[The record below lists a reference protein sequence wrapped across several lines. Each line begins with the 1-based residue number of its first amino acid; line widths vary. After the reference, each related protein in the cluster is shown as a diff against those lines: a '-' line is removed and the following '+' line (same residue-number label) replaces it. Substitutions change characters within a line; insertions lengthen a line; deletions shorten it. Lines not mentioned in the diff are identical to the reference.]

1 MHTIVYSIVQLRI
14 LLKISNEI
22 LPVSCNNDNGVHRS
36 LLLFHPNDTP
46 PPKPSHL
53 LTLPLPFAHPL
64 SLTHT
69 HSLHLYTQ
77 NAILYY
83 YGDTIISFLF
93 IPTQT
98 TIHVVNVSSYIH
110 SHSPHP
116 VSLSN
121 SIPIP
126 YKPNQD
132 RP

>member
-22 LPVSCNNDNGVHRS
+22 LPVSCNNDNCCCPIPTTPRLPPHS
-36 LLLFHPNDTP
+36 HP
-46 PPKPSHL
+46 PPLFPYPS
-53 LTLPLPFAHPL
+53 LTLSL
-64 SLTHT
+64 SLSTP
-69 HSLHLYTQ
+69 LHLYTQ